1 MDLGAIVNAAR
12 RVPAALDARGFSDRF
27 AIGLRV
33 LLPIVE
39 SVGATPELARELR
52 ARAAADSVSVIVPA
66 GSGQARVD
74 LGQRQVAIPAAL
86 RDAILVALEH
96 SAAAARAKPLTPA
109 GTSTVPSPAT
119 LLADP
124 AATARQ
130 IDAST
135 QTAAFA
141 ALRGSE
147 LVKVGGQVRDPV
159 RNNREATR
167 PAHATFGT
175 PLMDAEP
182 ESAAVAARLRAAVEG
197 SGLFFESHLAAWVRG
212 GAQRPVLETSASDD
226 PHTLPFA
233 PPTSRTAAQLDVLK
247 RDAVE
252 VHGPVWPGQA
262 ATIELRREPSDA
274 EAREEGTDADADGT
288 AHASVFGAR
297 LRLDLPALG
306 ALDIQV
312 RLAGATVT
320 VAVASPHRALIEG
333 ELPQLRAQ
341 LELRGLQPVAL
352 HATTPK

>member
-12 RVPAALDARGFSDRF
+12 RVPAALDARAFSDRF
-27 AIGLRV
+27 AISLRV

-52 ARAAADSVSVIVPA
+52 ARVAADSVSVIVPA

-86 RDAILVALEH
+86 RDAILVALEQ
-96 SAAAARAKPLTPA
+96 SVAAARAKPLTPA
-109 GTSTVPSPAT
+109 GTSTAPSPAT
-119 LLADP
+119 ALADP
-124 AATARQ
+124 AATARL

-167 PAHATFGT
+167 PAHAAFGT
-175 PLMDAEP
+175 PLLDAEP
-182 ESAAVAARLRAAVEG
+182 ESATAAVRLRAAVER
-197 SGLFFESHLAAWVRG
+197 SGLFFESHLAAWVRV
-212 GAQRPVLETSASDD
+212 GAHRPMLEAFADD
-226 PHTLPFA
+226 PHTQTLA
-233 PPTSRTAAQLDVLK
+233 PPTTRTAAQLDVLT

-306 ALDIQV
+306 TLDIQV

-320 VAVASPHRALIEG
+320 VAVASPHQALIAR
-333 ELPQLRAQ
+333 ELPQLGDQ

-352 HATTPK
+352 HATAPK